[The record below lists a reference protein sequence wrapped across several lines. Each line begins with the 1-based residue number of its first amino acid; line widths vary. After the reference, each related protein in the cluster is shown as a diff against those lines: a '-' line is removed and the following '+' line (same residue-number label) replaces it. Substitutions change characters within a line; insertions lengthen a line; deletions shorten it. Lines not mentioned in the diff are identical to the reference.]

1 MTDWKELNSMN
12 PQNIWKLNVIFG
24 SIKKCC
30 WKICSLPLRWSFLW
44 ERAMCVLPDKWSATA
59 PFSWWWRPCGWW
71 AGGWWGEEILRWWD
85 DDEEYQDDEMMMRF
99 IKMGIMRIAEN
110 KTRMRMVRWGW
121 GWVYKWNDG
130 YDNGCYRVFVRS
142 IILKKLIIKLVH
154 LLTLKSQKRI
164 LNKK

>member
-71 AGGWWGEEILRWWD
+71 ARELLRWWD
-85 DDEEYQDDEMMMRF
+85 DDENKKRMRF
-99 IKMGIMRIAEN
+99 VK
-110 KTRMRMVRWGW
+110 MRMMRWGW
-121 GWVYKWNDG
+121 GWVYNWNDK
-130 YDNGCYRVFVRS
+130 DDDGCDRVVVVRS
-142 IILKKLIIKLVH
+142 RVA
-154 LLTLKSQKRI
+154 RI
-164 LNKK
+164 VAALQPGCEEMEREWGNEEEMERKWGNG